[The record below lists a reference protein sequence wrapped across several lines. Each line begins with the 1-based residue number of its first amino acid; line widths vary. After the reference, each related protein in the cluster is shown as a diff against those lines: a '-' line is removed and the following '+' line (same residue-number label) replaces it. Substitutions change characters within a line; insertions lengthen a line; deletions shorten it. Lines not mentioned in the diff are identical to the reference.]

1 MVWDKSSRDKLATS
15 AASSVNLVEISVT
28 ILSRGKIDLKN
39 KRLKMKIEKSSRNY
53 WGSLFWIVGFLCGSS
68 SGGSCGGGCCGC
80 RSCCSGG
87 CSSCG
92 CRSLKIVER

>member
-1 MVWDKSSRDKLATS
+1 MVWDKSSRDNLATS

-39 KRLKMKIEKSSRNY
+39 KRLKRKIEKSSRNY

-68 SGGSCGGGCCGC
+68 SGGGCGCC
-80 RSCCSGG
+80 SCCSGG

-92 CRSLKIVER
+92 CRSLKIIER